1 MLNSRFDIEYDLSPG
16 VKVNVSLLLLMGN
29 IQL

>member
-1 MLNSRFDIEYDLSPG
+1 MLNSRFDIEYDLSTG
-16 VKVNVSLLLLMGN
+16 VKVNVSLLLMGN

>member
-16 VKVNVSLLLLMGN
+16 VKVNVSLLLMGN